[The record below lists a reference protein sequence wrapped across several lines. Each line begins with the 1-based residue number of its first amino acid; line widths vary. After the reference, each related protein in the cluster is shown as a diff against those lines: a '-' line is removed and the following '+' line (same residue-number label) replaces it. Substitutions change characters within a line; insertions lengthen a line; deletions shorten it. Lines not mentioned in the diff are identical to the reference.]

1 MPHDPPP
8 SARKPLRLL
17 VVGGLTIDSFPDG
30 AAWPGGAV
38 LHGGLAAA
46 SIGAAVTFLTVA
58 GGEPV
63 ARDGLARL
71 EAAGELR
78 AQHADRTIGFAHRPQ
93 DGRRELVYLGGGAP
107 IRLAAADSMG
117 SFDAV
122 VLAPVADE
130 LPSDEL
136 TDALS
141 LGAPAVTVL
150 LAQGWLR
157 SLAPGEPVVARHP
170 DALPAALWSALAA
183 ADAIVC
189 SVDDLHPL
197 AGAAGEPAGQLLWLR
212 AQMGDGPVIVL
223 TDGANG
229 CVVSERG
236 GGAVAAVAPP
246 RAISDVP
253 EAALVGAG
261 DAFGTCFA
269 LQLAAGASGLD
280 AAAGATAQVVHWLER
295 RSAGTSV
302 D

>member
-1 MPHDPPP
+1 M
-8 SARKPLRLL
+8 
-17 VVGGLTIDSFPDG
+17 GG
-30 AAWPGGAV
+30 
-38 LHGGLAAA
+38 
-46 SIGAAVTFLTVA
+46 
-58 GGEPV
+58 
-63 ARDGLARL
+63 
-71 EAAGELR
+71 
-78 AQHADRTIGFAHRPQ
+78 
-93 DGRRELVYLGGGAP
+93 
-107 IRLAAADSMG
+107 
-117 SFDAV
+117 FDAV
-122 VLAPVADE
+122 VLAPVAGE

-136 TDALS
+136 TAALS
-141 LGAPAVTVL
+141 MAAPPVTVL

-157 SLAPGEPVVARHP
+157 SLAPGEPVVPPHP
-170 DALPAALWSALAA
+170 DALSDALWASVAA

-197 AGAAGEPAGQLLWLR
+197 AGPAGEPAGQILWLR

-236 GGAVAAVAPP
+236 GGAVTAVAPP
-246 RAISDVP
+246 RAIGDLP
-253 EAALVGAG
+253 EAAFVGAG
-261 DAFGTCFA
+261 DAFGTFLA